1 MLALAITM
9 ISSLV
14 AGAQDLH
21 FSQFFEAP
29 LVRNPSLAGIFT
41 GDFRAQMV
49 YRNQWGS
56 VTTPYQTGSLNA
68 EYKFH
73 VGRGDDFMTTGLQIL
88 WDKAG
93 TVALTTNHLLPALN
107 YHKSLSAEHNTYLSL
122 GFMGGIVDRHL
133 DRSKVTTNNQFD
145 GFSYNGSLPDGENF
159 DAGYHYFDASV
170 GMSLNSSIGQS
181 DQNNFFVGVA
191 YHHFNKPINS
201 FYHDLQHLPKWV
213 FSGGLRTT
221 MGDNSYVT
229 VQGDWS
235 EQGPYREI
243 IAGATFSRKV
253 GDDVDPQY
261 TVSLGG
267 YLRWKDAF
275 IPVVKLDYNPFSI
288 AFSYDMNISTLRTAS
303 QGHGGFEVSVTYISF
318 FEKDNS
324 TRDKVRC
331 PRF

>member
-1 MLALAITM
+1 MLAFAISANA
-9 ISSLV
+9 I
-14 AGAQDLH
+14 GQDLH

-93 TVALTTNHLLPALN
+93 TVALTTNHLLPAVN
-107 YHKSLSAEHNTYLSL
+107 YHKSLSAAHNTYLSL

-145 GFSYNGSLPDGENF
+145 GFSYNGSLPDGETF
-159 DAGYHYFDASV
+159 DAGYNYFDASV
-170 GMSLNSSIGQS
+170 GMSLNSSIGNN
-181 DQNNFFVGVA
+181 DNNNFFVGVA
-191 YHHFNKPINS
+191 YHHFNKPLNS

-221 MGDNSYVT
+221 IGDYSYVT

-235 EQGPYREI
+235 EQGPYREVI
-243 IAGATFSRKV
+243 GGATFSRKV
-253 GDDVDPQY
+253 GDDADPQY

-303 QGHGGFEVSVTYISF
+303 QGQGGFEISVTYISF
-318 FEKDNS
+318 FDRDNS
-324 TRDKVRC
+324 TREKVRC